1 MADLQ
6 PPVNIQEQYLYGI
19 NQRLEA
25 LINMMSSF
33 IEVYADKNKIAIT
46 NNTVIKKPP
55 KRKG

>member
-1 MADLQ
+1 MSDLQ
-6 PPVNIQEQYLYGI
+6 PPLNVQEQYLYGI
-19 NQRLEA
+19 NIRLDA

-33 IEVYADKNKIAIT
+33 IETYADMNKIAVT